1 MPPVF
6 RPDIGETVDRETQLA
21 PFAGPQMDFLRSSA
35 KVVITGGSVGGG
47 KTGSLLLDVLKYHHL
62 PSWRGIIFRRQSVD
76 LMAGG
81 GVFDTARDMYGKVF
95 GSSLGIVRGNMPLIR
110 FPSGAELSFRH
121 LQSDGVCENYRSAQ
135 LPWIGF
141 EEFTEFTEYQFTYMT
156 TRNRS
161 PHGYPERIRATTN
174 PDSESWLAKFLAWW
188 INPKTGY
195 AIPSRSGKWRYYL
208 RDRATDALKW
218 YGSTAEAVKAN
229 PDNPDFPGLE
239 VSPTSVSF
247 IPSNIR
253 DNPILYQAGSSYV
266 SGLSNLTEV
275 ERERLLKGNW
285 LIVAEKGEFRRDWF
299 AGKGIDSRTLD
310 RSKLK
315 KLVRAWDLASTPK
328 EPTNNPDWT
337 VGALDAIDDQD
348 RTIISNIIRGRW
360 DSGDVEGQIA
370 AAAKMDRQM
379 YGDRVE
385 TIIEQEP
392 GSSGKGWVE
401 AIIRKLN
408 GFAVSAV
415 PCRENKVA
423 RSKPLAT
430 QAKAGNVYFEIAGWN
445 DDFFGELYRYPFGS
459 HDDQVDAVS
468 HGHQWLTDN
477 SQAGFSAD
485 DYKRLYGV

>member
-1 MPPVF
+1 L
-6 RPDIGETVDRETQLA
+6 RACERRELGLA
-21 PFAGPQMDFLRSSA
+21 VHGLADVGTENGRHGLRLRRWVGRWFNVWGR
-35 KVVITGGSVGGG
+35 VVG
-47 KTGSLLLDVLKYHHL
+47 
-62 PSWRGIIFRRQSVD
+62 
-76 LMAGG
+76 
-81 GVFDTARDMYGKVF
+81 
-95 GSSLGIVRGNMPLIR
+95 
-110 FPSGAELSFRH
+110 
-121 LQSDGVCENYRSAQ
+121 
-135 LPWIGF
+135 
-141 EEFTEFTEYQFTYMT
+141 
-156 TRNRS
+156 
-161 PHGYPERIRATTN
+161 
-174 PDSESWLAKFLAWW
+174 
-188 INPKTGY
+188 
-195 AIPSRSGKWRYYL
+195 
-208 RDRATDALKW
+208 
-218 YGSTAEAVKAN
+218 
-229 PDNPDFPGLE
+229 
-239 VSPTSVSF
+239 
-247 IPSNIR
+247 
-253 DNPILYQAGSSYV
+253 
-266 SGLSNLTEV
+266 
-275 ERERLLKGNW
+275 
-285 LIVAEKGEFRRDWF
+285 EKGEFRRDWF

-370 AAAKMDRQM
+370 AAAKMDRHM